1 MVVEKLAIVTKSP
14 LQATCPGMVL
24 TCPLGLIVI
33 VNVIGVP
40 GHEVAPL
47 VLNGVTV
54 MVPKMGAFPVFVPVK
69 LIAVV
74 PEAASPIAGLLFD
87 HE

>member
-1 MVVEKLAIVTKSP
+1 
-14 LQATCPGMVL
+14 MVL
-24 TCPLGLIVI
+24 TCPLGLTIIVK
-33 VNVIGVP
+33 VVGVP

-54 MVPKMGAFPVFVPVK
+54 MVPVMGEVPVFVPVK

-74 PEAASPIAGLLFD
+74 PVATSPIAGLLFV